1 MIMEVRDLVKHLR
14 DMLPPKVDYA
24 DLVCAEGGFH
34 GHTYVWEDPEP
45 YFIEAAANKLEE
57 LQRIID
63 DMLGDHY
70 VDYLDWYTN
79 RCRELEAELESVR
92 GDDGGNN

>member
-1 MIMEVRDLVKHLR
+1 METRELVKQLR

-24 DLVCAEGGFH
+24 DLVCAEGGFR

-45 YFIEAAANKLEE
+45 YFIEEAANKLEQ
-57 LQRIID
+57 LQRLID

-70 VDYLDWYTN
+70 VDNLDWYSN
-79 RCRELEAELESVR
+79 RCRELEEELENVR
-92 GDDGGNN
+92 SGSNGNN

>member
-1 MIMEVRDLVKHLR
+1 METRELVKHLR

-24 DLVCAEGGFH
+24 DLVCAEGGHH
-34 GHTYVWEDPEP
+34 GFLYVWEDPEP
-45 YFIEAAANKLEE
+45 YFIEEAANKLEQ
-57 LQRIID
+57 LQKLVD

-79 RCRELEAELESVR
+79 RSV
-92 GDDGGNN
+92 